1 MKKNNSKKNSRRD
14 FIKHGTLAAS
24 SFFIVP
30 RYVLGGNGFTSPSD
44 KINIAGIGVGGKGTS
59 DLWYASN
66 EGKENVVALC
76 DVDKGN
82 ISSKSRSRFPKA
94 NFYQDYRVM
103 FDKQKDIDAVTI
115 SSPDHVHALQAL
127 AAMDEGVHVYVQ
139 KPLTHNIKEARM
151 LTETA
156 REKKIV
162 SQMGNQG
169 ASNSGMRKVQ
179 EWFDA
184 GLIGEVDEV
193 FVWTNRPVWPQGI
206 PVPKSDGSPV
216 PEGLDWDLWLGPA
229 PKIDYTN
236 AYHPFNWRG
245 WWAYGTGALGD
256 MGCHLI
262 DVPFRT
268 LGLHYPKAVECSV
281 GQVFIKMWNPEYI
294 PEGCPPSS
302 SVTLDFAATDKNK
315 IPLKMRW
322 LDGGIRPPH
331 PDLIPANDS
340 LGTPDSSNGVMM
352 IGSKGIITTGVYGF
366 TPKLYRKGEE
376 VVEFDTSNQPGN
388 EFGHQSKWIDACK
401 AGFNS
406 SEHKALTSSFDYS
419 GPMTETVLMGNIA
432 IRSYMEKKSGLGNTF
447 PGRKKLLWDGD
458 AMKITNYEDANK
470 YVTRY
475 YRKGW
480 EI

>member
-432 IRSYMEKKSGLGNTF
+432 IRSYMEKKSGLGNAF

-470 YVTRY
+470 YVTRD

-480 EI
+480 EV

>member
-14 FIKHGTLAAS
+14 FIKHSTLAAS

-432 IRSYMEKKSGLGNTF
+432 IRSYMEKKSGLGNAF

-458 AMKITNYEDANK
+458 AMKITNYQDANK
-470 YVTRY
+470 YVTRN

-480 EI
+480 EV

>member
-1 MKKNNSKKNSRRD
+1 M
-14 FIKHGTLAAS
+14 
-24 SFFIVP
+24 
-30 RYVLGGNGFTSPSD
+30 
-44 KINIAGIGVGGKGTS
+44 
-59 DLWYASN
+59 
-66 EGKENVVALC
+66 
-76 DVDKGN
+76 GN
-82 ISSKSRSRFPKA
+82 ISSKSRERFPKA

-162 SQMGNQG
+162 TQMGNQG

-315 IPLKMRW
+315 TPLKMRW
-322 LDGGIRPPH
+322 LDGCLLYTSPSPR
-331 PDLIPANDS
+331 DLSTSRMP
-340 LGTPDSSNGVMM
+340 SS
-352 IGSKGIITTGVYGF
+352 
-366 TPKLYRKGEE
+366 
-376 VVEFDTSNQPGN
+376 
-388 EFGHQSKWIDACK
+388 A
-401 AGFNS
+401 
-406 SEHKALTSSFDYS
+406 
-419 GPMTETVLMGNIA
+419 
-432 IRSYMEKKSGLGNTF
+432 
-447 PGRKKLLWDGD
+447 
-458 AMKITNYEDANK
+458 
-470 YVTRY
+470 
-475 YRKGW
+475 
-480 EI
+480 

>member
-179 EWFDA
+179 EWFDS

-432 IRSYMEKKSGLGNTF
+432 IRSYMEKKSGLGNAF

-470 YVTRY
+470 YVTRD

>member
-1 MKKNNSKKNSRRD
+1 MKKNNSKKNSRRN

-432 IRSYMEKKSGLGNTF
+432 IRSYMEKKSGLGNAF

-470 YVTRY
+470 YVTRD

>member
-1 MKKNNSKKNSRRD
+1 MKKNNSKKNSIRD
-14 FIKHGTLAAS
+14 FIKHCTLAAS

-432 IRSYMEKKSGLGNTF
+432 IRSYMEKKSGLGNAF

-470 YVTRY
+470 YVTRD

>member
-1 MKKNNSKKNSRRD
+1 MKKYNSKKNSRRD

-432 IRSYMEKKSGLGNTF
+432 IRSYMEKKSGLGNAF

-470 YVTRY
+470 YVTRD